1 MMDANESTK
10 IVNKWGTPEQLA
22 RLRGIFKH
30 EDEIWPEGYVQ
41 LWIPND
47 FNHYAICI
55 GYKGTDDKGNTV
67 LVAGIKNP
75 FGKDVGLYLPGNE
88 YKYWCELPKRTK
100 EMEEQRQQ
108 HEQAGIFSHYNY
120 DDGGLPK
127 QSWSSDGE

>member
-1 MMDANESTK
+1 METNESAK
-10 IVNKWGTPEQLA
+10 NMPKWGSPEQLA
-22 RLRGIFKH
+22 SLRGIFKH

-55 GYKGTDDKGNTV
+55 GYKGTTDKGRSV

-75 FGKDVGLYLPGNE
+75 FGKDVSVHLPGDE

-100 EMEEQRQQ
+100 EMEQQRQQ
-108 HEQAGIFSHYNY
+108 DQENGIFSHYNY
-120 DDGGLPK
+120 GDGGLPK